1 MHGLH
6 HRKPVEERRKGL
18 CNSAAA
24 QAGEKWEG
32 QIFIRGPATMQRYHP
47 TALLLPQ
54 AVRIVLDERLTM
66 EIQQGKG
73 EAESSLSFL
82 WPIKGMASRQSETQR

>member
-1 MHGLH
+1 M
-6 HRKPVEERRKGL
+6 

-32 QIFIRGPATMQRYHP
+32 QTFIRGPATMQRYHP
-47 TALLLPQ
+47 TALLLPW

-66 EIQQGKG
+66 EIQRGKG